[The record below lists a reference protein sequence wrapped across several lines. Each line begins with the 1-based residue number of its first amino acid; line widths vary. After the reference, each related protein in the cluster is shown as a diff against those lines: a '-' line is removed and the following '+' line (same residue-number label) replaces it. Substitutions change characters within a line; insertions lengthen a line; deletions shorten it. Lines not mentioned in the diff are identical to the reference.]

1 MRRDLRALPPF
12 EDDILSLD
20 PPPRFPRDR
29 DRIDPGSASA
39 TGYLGFLSLA
49 ARRDPTERRISRFR
63 VFIIYFA
70 MPPSRRHGFVA
81 DADTYNMYDAL

>member
-1 MRRDLRALPPF
+1 MLPPF

-20 PPPRFPRDR
+20 PPPRFPWGC
-29 DRIDPGSASA
+29 DRIDPESASA

-49 ARRDPTERRISRFR
+49 ARRDIRRVPDFMFSRFH
-63 VFIIYFA
+63 YLSCNA
-70 MPPSRRHGFVA
+70 TLLPLHSFVA